1 MGTVGLLRKFLVVAA
16 GLDFAIGLYPGAD
29 KIRQRYRM
37 FPRCDAAVGKACG
50 FRVHTSALRELVT
63 QPLTGLEQG
72 RAGAACAP
80 RPART
85 RGLREIGIAEFDP
98 DALGR

>member
-1 MGTVGLLRKFLVVAA
+1 MSVDANFGKMGSVGLLRKFLVVAA

-63 QPLTGLEQG
+63 QPLTGLQQG
-72 RAGAACAP
+72 RPGAASAP
-80 RPART
+80 PPART
-85 RGLREIGIAEFDP
+85 PRPRQLR
-98 DALGR
+98 